1 MKQMK
6 LLVDAEVL
14 PEVFTK
20 VVQAKMFLAQGKAKS
35 SMQAARMAGISRSAF
50 YKYKDS
56 VCLYDE
62 RMNQSIVT
70 LYLTLE
76 DQPGVLSSLLG
87 ELYQDGCNIIT
98 VNQNIPVDGVAIV
111 TVSVRTHNSSLS
123 RPEILEKLASLK
135 GIVEAKAI

>member
-1 MKQMK
+1 
-6 LLVDAEVL
+6 
-14 PEVFTK
+14 
-20 VVQAKMFLAQGKAKS
+20 
-35 SMQAARMAGISRSAF
+35 MAGISRSAF

-56 VCLYDE
+56 VYLYDE
-62 RMNQSIVT
+62 RLNENIVT

-87 ELYQDGCNIIT
+87 ELYQAGCNIIT

-111 TVSVRTHNSSLS
+111 TVSVRTNNSILS
-123 RPEILEKLASLK
+123 RSEILERLGNLE